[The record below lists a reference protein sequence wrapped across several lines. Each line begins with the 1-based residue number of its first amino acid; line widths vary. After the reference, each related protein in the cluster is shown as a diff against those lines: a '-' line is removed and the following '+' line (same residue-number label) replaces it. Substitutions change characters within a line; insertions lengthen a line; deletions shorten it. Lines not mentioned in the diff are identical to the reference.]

1 MKQTNKKTW
10 REKEGGKILQQQQL
24 IIITNFP
31 QIYRWIHDKY
41 TPPASKKVSTECGA
55 GFYGSEEKFKLF
67 TDWSNVHYGSTS
79 PFSPISTNHEQLTKL
94 RRSHAPDTK
103 NPQICVTPR
112 RLSVRFDSVLLF
124 LLKLLGPVWSSSS
137 NSSTIVKCSE
147 PSAWGF
153 FLSQRLI
160 SFIRELNDVK
170 ERNLTKQPPLDFQ
183 SCDFFSRCNSFLNL
197 FSFNYFDLWPDRWGS
212 FEIFPTSLW
221 MWLSSSSHC
230 RSDRRL
236 LK

>member
-103 NPQICVTPR
+103 NPQICLTPR

-124 LLKLLGPVWSSSS
+124 LLKLLGPLIKLLQQFNNCKVQWAFSLR
-137 NSSTIVKCSE
+137 
-147 PSAWGF
+147 
-153 FLSQRLI
+153 FLP
-160 SFIRELNDVK
+160 F
-170 ERNLTKQPPLDFQ
+170 TTF
-183 SCDFFSRCNSFLNL
+183 NL
-197 FSFNYFDLWPDRWGS
+197 FYKRTKWCERKKPHETASSW
-212 FEIFPTSLW
+212 FPVLRF
-221 MWLSSSSHC
+221 L
-230 RSDRRL
+230 
-236 LK
+236 